1 MIDPFLIFFTDT
13 MNLGEA
19 IKTHRKKLG
28 LSQGDLAQSCDITQS
43 YLSMIEKNKKEPNLS
58 TLKVLSEKLN
68 IPLPVLFFK
77 SLDDADIPESKK
89 EAYGVV
95 SESLNNLVNSLFFA
109 ENYD

>member
-1 MIDPFLIFFTDT
+1 MIDPFLIFLICI

-19 IKTHRKKLG
+19 IKIHRKRLG
-28 LSQGDLAQSCDITQS
+28 LSQGDLAQSCGITQS

-58 TLKVLSEKLN
+58 TLKVLSGKLN
-68 IPLPVLFFK
+68 VPIPVLFFK

-95 SESLNNLVNSLFFA
+95 SKSLDNLVNSIFFT